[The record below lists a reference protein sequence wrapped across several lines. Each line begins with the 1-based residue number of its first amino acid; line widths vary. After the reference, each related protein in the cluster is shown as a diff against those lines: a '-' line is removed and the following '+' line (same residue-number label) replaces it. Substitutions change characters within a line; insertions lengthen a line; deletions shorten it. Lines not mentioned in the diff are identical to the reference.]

1 MTDRDIHPWTSELA
15 HPLPPSTTGI
25 SSTGS
30 SEQLREAASAGS
42 VEGISSSRTVYPI
55 LFDRND
61 RLYQGF
67 PVTSIE
73 AISRSRLVWAPTDC
87 EHRAAS
93 DPVSYLTFSIFQVGG
108 DYFLLHPLDPVR
120 TTLTVFSTRRLP
132 SCRRFRYSS
141 FPFSC
146 LLAPICHW
154 TLAVMTRTMEL
165 YADEQCKG
173 PRRLICISK
182 KSQIIPHQTP
192 PWGPDTVS
200 P

>member
-1 MTDRDIHPWTSELA
+1 IGATRR
-15 HPLPPSTTGI
+15 
-25 SSTGS
+25 GS
-30 SEQLREAASAGS
+30 KR
-42 VEGISSSRTVYPI
+42 RTCGGHLFILYPI

-61 RLYQGF
+61 RLYQNF

-108 DYFLLHPLDPVR
+108 DYFLLHLLDPVR
-120 TTLTVFSTRRLP
+120 TTLAIFSTRRLS
-132 SCRRFRYSS
+132 SCRRFHYSS

-146 LLAPICHW
+146 LLAPIRHW

-165 YADEQCKG
+165 YADEQYKG
-173 PRRLICISK
+173 PRRLI
-182 KSQIIPHQTP
+182 
-192 PWGPDTVS
+192 
-200 P
+200 